1 MDVRILQGKSK
12 REKADDH
19 ESKKNPEDRKYINN
33 THQGKTEKSGMKH

>member
-12 REKADDH
+12 RGKADY

-33 THQGKTEKSGMKH
+33 THQGKTGKSGMKH